1 MQAAGNA
8 VKRASEALV
17 RAAQQERE
25 SQDDDESLTVNK
37 RMVGGIAQ
45 VSSHQPNP
53 SSATHCSKRTCVY
66 AYTQRVISEVVAHT
80 CMLTL

>member
-1 MQAAGNA
+1 VQAAGNA

-25 SQDDDESLTVNK
+25 SQEDEESLTVNK

-45 VSSHQPNP
+45 VS
-53 SSATHCSKRTCVY
+53 
-66 AYTQRVISEVVAHT
+66 
-80 CMLTL
+80 